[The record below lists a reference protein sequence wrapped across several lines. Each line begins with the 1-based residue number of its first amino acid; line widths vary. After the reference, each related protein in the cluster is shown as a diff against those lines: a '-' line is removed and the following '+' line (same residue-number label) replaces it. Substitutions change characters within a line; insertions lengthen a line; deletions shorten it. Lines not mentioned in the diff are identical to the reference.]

1 MQKCP
6 SGKKV
11 FFCQDE
17 GLTVNHNKDHFL
29 TTACNYLNLALA
41 STTAI
46 ATTTTATT
54 TATPTATAAAA
65 AASVNSSAA
74 RTDGALSE
82 MQIL

>member
-1 MQKCP
+1 MPPLFGEK
-6 SGKKV
+6 S
-11 FFCQDE
+11 FFQDE

-29 TTACNYLNLALA
+29 TTAYSYLNLALA